1 MRLRDTAAI
10 RSSQLIRLRK
20 AAAGSP
26 RTRVPIRRDR
36 WEVPPGIRNP
46 EQQVNTHP
54 IPCRDR
60 IIREQGRAVLLPR
73 EQHTQETG
81 IPSRADTLT
90 RSKEVF
96 PRREYLIRQTGTF
109 PILPE
114 AILCRA
120 DRPAIHSR
128 TAGAIFHRR
137 PIHRDIQRREPGT
150 DSHTIR
156 ILPQAEHRRT
166 RTRART

>member
-10 RSSQLIRLRK
+10 RSSRHIRLRK
-20 AAAGSP
+20 TADGSP
-26 RTRVPIRRDR
+26 RTRVPIRPDK

-60 IIREQGRAVLLPR
+60 IIREQGRAALLPR

-81 IPSRADTLT
+81 IPSRVDILT
-90 RSKEVF
+90 RSRGGF
-96 PRREYLIRQTGTF
+96 PRRELLIRQTGTTL
-109 PILPE
+109 ILPE

-120 DRPAIHSR
+120 DRPAIPSR
-128 TAGAIFHRR
+128 TAGAIFRRR
-137 PIHRDIQRREPGT
+137 PIHRDIQHREPDT
-150 DSHTIR
+150 DSHIIR